1 MRAECLLSAPSETNC
16 LTESAFSLFLA
27 LTLCLLWQVHAAG
40 VGASLFAGTK
50 ENTQL
55 GRIIA
60 DLLRFNLTSLNASL
74 ATLRSPTLSKKEA
87 EIQRAAEIKNET
99 SVDYL
104 SWGR

>member
-1 MRAECLLSAPSETNC
+1 MLI
-16 LTESAFSLFLA
+16 AFIIRGMDVNALA
-27 LTLCLLWQVHAAG
+27 LCLIWQVHAAG

-74 ATLRSPTLSKKEA
+74 ATLRSPILSEKDRA
-87 EIQRAAEIKNET
+87 YAAEKNLT
-99 SVDYL
+99 SYL

>member
-1 MRAECLLSAPSETNC
+1 MLI
-16 LTESAFSLFLA
+16 AFIIRGMDVNALA
-27 LTLCLLWQVHAAG
+27 LCLIWQVHAAG

-87 EIQRAAEIKNET
+87 EIKTAAKIKNET

>member
-74 ATLRSPTLSKKEA
+74 ATLRSPTLSEKDRA
-87 EIQRAAEIKNET
+87 YAAEKNLT
-99 SVDYL
+99 SYL

>member
-1 MRAECLLSAPSETNC
+1 MLSLSCA
-16 LTESAFSLFLA
+16 LA
-27 LTLCLLWQVHAAG
+27 LCLIWQVHAAG

-74 ATLRSPTLSKKEA
+74 ATLRSPILSEKD
-87 EIQRAAEIKNET
+87 RANAAM
-99 SVDYL
+99 VPYL

>member
-1 MRAECLLSAPSETNC
+1 MRETNC
-16 LTESAFSLFLA
+16 HTECFLSLS
-27 LTLCLLWQVHAAG
+27 LCLIWQVHAAG

-87 EIQRAAEIKNET
+87 EIEKAAEY

>member
-1 MRAECLLSAPSETNC
+1 MPHRMLSLSRA
-16 LTESAFSLFLA
+16 LA
-27 LTLCLLWQVHAAG
+27 LCLIWQVHAAG

-55 GRIIA
+55 GRIVA

-74 ATLRSPTLSKKEA
+74 ATLRSPTLSEKDRA
-87 EIQRAAEIKNET
+87 YAAEKNLT
-99 SVDYL
+99 SYL

>member
-1 MRAECLLSAPSETNC
+1 MLI
-16 LTESAFSLFLA
+16 AFIIRGMDVNALA
-27 LTLCLLWQVHAAG
+27 LCLIWQVHAAG

-87 EIQRAAEIKNET
+87 EIKRAAEIKNET

>member
-1 MRAECLLSAPSETNC
+1 M
-16 LTESAFSLFLA
+16 
-27 LTLCLLWQVHAAG
+27 
-40 VGASLFAGTK
+40 GASLFAGTK

-87 EIQRAAEIKNET
+87 EIEKAAEY